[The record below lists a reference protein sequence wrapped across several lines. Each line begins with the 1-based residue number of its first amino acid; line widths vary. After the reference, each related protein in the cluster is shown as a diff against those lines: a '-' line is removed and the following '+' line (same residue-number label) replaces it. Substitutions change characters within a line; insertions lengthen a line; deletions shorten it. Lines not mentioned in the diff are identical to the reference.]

1 MAALAATA
9 AVGTAAAA
17 LPAAAGPTVRPALST
32 DQTGA
37 GHARTASVT
46 LPTGDKVIVGTDP
59 QGRVRTAHP
68 ASTARRTYL
77 TQRYGDDTYVVP
89 ATALHALGAG
99 SYRLAQFD
107 VSALVAGRPGVA
119 PGSGTAHPDFP
130 MRTATIKVTD
140 PQGRPADDASLS
152 VVNVDDSRKYAAFP
166 EALHGEARI
175 SVPDGHYA
183 LMAYYY
189 TADDQGELTGEWL
202 SFGQFTVSGTA
213 TTTAVDLR
221 RATHEVSVATPKPA
235 EVQGIDLTWAR
246 GASDDY
252 GLQSGVSTYAGHP
265 VRLSTSPAGVGVQH
279 FSVHETATSPDSAA
293 TPYLYDV
300 IFPSDRA
307 IGANQHYRATAGSL
321 ATLNTSYYADEK
333 RTGDSVWFDS
343 PSWELFQF
351 RLGIPLPQPMRRTE
365 YLTGGAELTYS
376 AMMDA
381 EMSDEA
387 FGGTFQSGSYV
398 FRGGQH
404 ERVDWLR
411 GPLAPTIPAD
421 TGVGGYFCGACRIDD
436 TLSIALAPVGDSTPD
451 HSGYLDDPSTPGTV
465 STSRFQLF
473 SGSTQLADG
482 KDVTGVDVA
491 VPAARGNYRISY
503 DQTRKAPWTAQSTS
517 SHSEWTF
524 SSAHSGRTT
533 VPTDRWGC
541 GSDGDPTHCSPVSLL
556 LPHYRLKQGL
566 DGRIP
571 VGRNTLAL
579 TVDHSAGAP
588 RVPVESAT
596 VSVSFDDGRTWTRAK
611 VSDLGAGNFR
621 AHWRNP
627 AAAAGHQVTL
637 KVTASDST
645 HATVTQIVHAAA
657 TVAQS

>member
-1 MAALAATA
+1 MATLAAAAAL
-9 AVGTAAAA
+9 GTTAAA
-17 LPAAAGPTVRPALST
+17 LPAVAGPTARPALT
-32 DQTGA
+32 IDRTGA
-37 GHARTASVT
+37 GHARTTRVT
-46 LPTGDKVIVGTDP
+46 LPTGDRVVVGTDAR
-59 QGRVRTAHP
+59 GRVRTAHP
-68 ASTARRTYL
+68 AGTAHRTYL
-77 TQRYGDDTYVVP
+77 TQRYGADTYVVP
-89 ATALHALGAG
+89 ATALHELGTG

-107 VSALVAGRPGVA
+107 VSALVAGRPGVT
-119 PGSGTAHPDFP
+119 PGSGVAHPDFP

-140 PQGRPADDASLS
+140 PQGKPVDDASLS
-152 VVNVDDSRKYAAFP
+152 VINVDDSRKYVAFP
-166 EALHGEARI
+166 EAVNGEARI

-189 TADDQGELTGEWL
+189 TADDQGELTGEWM
-202 SFGQFTVSGTA
+202 SFGQFTVAGKA
-213 TTTAVDLR
+213 TSTAVDLR
-221 RATHEVSVATPKPA
+221 RATHEVSVTTPKPA
-235 EVQGIDLTWAR
+235 EAQSVDFTWAR
-246 GASDDY
+246 GSSEDY
-252 GLQSGVSTYAGHP
+252 SLESGVSTYAGHP
-265 VRLSTSPAGVGVQH
+265 IRLSTSPAGVGIQH
-279 FSVHETATSPDSAA
+279 FYVHETSTSPASAA
-293 TPYLYDV
+293 KPYLYDV

-307 IGANQHYRATAGSL
+307 IGANQHYQATAGSL
-321 ATLNTSYYADEK
+321 ATLNTSYYADK
-333 RTGDSVWFDS
+333 PRTGDSVWFDS

-351 RLGIPLPQPMRRTE
+351 RTGIPLPQPMRRTE
-365 YLTGGAELTYS
+365 YLTGGSDLTYS
-376 AMMDA
+376 AIMDA
-381 EMSDEA
+381 SMSDES

-421 TGVGGYFCGACRIDD
+421 TGVGPYFCGACRIDD

-451 HSGYLDDPSTPGTV
+451 HAGYLDDPSQPGTV

-473 SGSTQLADG
+473 SGGTRLVDQ
-482 KDVTGVDVA
+482 KDVTGADIA
-491 VPAARGNYRISY
+491 VPAARKNYRISY
-503 DQTRKAPWTAQSTS
+503 DQTRKAPWTGQSTA

-524 SSAHSGRTT
+524 SSAHSGTTT

-541 GSDGDPTHCSPVSLL
+541 GADGDTTHCSPVSLL
-556 LPHYRLKQGL
+556 LPHYQLTQGL

-571 VGRNTLAL
+571 LGRNTLTL

-596 VSVSFDDGRTWTRAK
+596 VSVSFDDGKTWTTAK
-611 VSDLGAGNFR
+611 VNDLGAGTFR
-621 AHWRNP
+621 AHWNNP
-627 AAAAGHQVTL
+627 ATTAGHPMTL